1 LLEPNSPVDIVGV
14 EILVGNSW
22 RQVWGDID
30 GNGVGDH
37 GYSARFTI
45 DSSVAFAN
53 TWRDERGRFA
63 PKGYVPSISTLIDNW
78 TVDHKGEPTRE
89 AWALKH
95 YGAIAVAGTMDY
107 EMEQS
112 IKRNLEGKTLGDEDL
127 VGFTAELTNTV
138 GSYFGDSEAA
148 KSAPLG
154 LAMQLYAFDSYVR
167 SSKDIRNTES
177 VAGALDKFIA
187 DPTYENRQQ
196 VSWALEENYG
206 ITVESAAVNYV
217 NRGWQQSSVG
227 HIAGPSQ
234 IAWSFHNDRVNGV
247 SMDGALASL
256 NGYMPSGSVDI
267 LNRTSRT
274 LHGTLSAV
282 AVSNQRYTRQV
293 LDTHL
298 DPDATI
304 SLHRAMKTSV
314 SKDMTGVQS
323 NPLSS
328 WTTDFDMAH
337 TNFSGFVGKG
347 GGTMTADVPRQH
359 IMSIATVTGMGSQKE
374 SEVIVSGEA
383 VHSVVGVE
391 MKLMADDVVIFV
403 DDPNVSGPDWIK
415 QVDGVALTMS
425 GGVGLSL
432 GGEVTDTHDDPYVDP
447 VLANRMARLWTEA
460 YATFANTMSIE
471 LAAKHAPLSSPL
483 TASASSPMSWSAIV
497 DEILADGLGD
507 AFYDALVGVNVEIG
521 FDIRDAVVERTVS
534 DIIEH
539 VRAFEPSIRKSTTK
553 WLQKSLRDGLSVDA
567 AVAALPTDSPLSP
580 RQAYLTARTELIAAS
595 NNGAYLGYLEAGVKS
610 KTWITA
616 RDDRVRHP
624 THTDMEGKKVDL
636 RTDFLVDG
644 FAASYPGDPR
654 LPIKERIQCRC
665 TIVPSFEPNGK
676 KAITK
681 KELYAQAVKRE
692 ISGRSRMNKPQLQ
705 QALAADVAL
714 DVATMAQLH
723 IISRARNIVG
733 RYGMRKAELLAAIRA
748 S

>member
-1 LLEPNSPVDIVGV
+1 LKDPESRLAATTVYGEEVTDLARRAASFVGGWDDRAAIIREVQTVMRADHTGRMSFRDSTDANYELPPGITSSDSLTTGRQTIKYLLSGDLGEMEGA
-14 EILVGNSW
+14 EYGNP
-22 RQVWGDID
+22 D
-30 GNGVGDH
+30 
-37 GYSARFTI
+37 ARF
-45 DSSVAFAN
+45 
-53 TWRDERGRFA
+53 
-63 PKGYVPSISTLIDNW
+63 
-78 TVDHKGEPTRE
+78 
-89 AWALKH
+89 
-95 YGAIAVAGTMDY
+95 
-107 EMEQS
+107 
-112 IKRNLEGKTLGDEDL
+112 
-127 VGFTAELTNTV
+127 
-138 GSYFGDSEAA
+138 
-148 KSAPLG
+148 
-154 LAMQLYAFDSYVR
+154 
-167 SSKDIRNTES
+167 
-177 VAGALDKFIA
+177 
-187 DPTYENRQQ
+187 
-196 VSWALEENYG
+196 
-206 ITVESAAVNYV
+206 
-217 NRGWQQSSVG
+217 
-227 HIAGPSQ
+227 
-234 IAWSFHNDRVNGV
+234 
-247 SMDGALASL
+247 
-256 NGYMPSGSVDI
+256 
-267 LNRTSRT
+267 
-274 LHGTLSAV
+274 
-282 AVSNQRYTRQV
+282 
-293 LDTHL
+293 
-298 DPDATI
+298 
-304 SLHRAMKTSV
+304 
-314 SKDMTGVQS
+314 
-323 NPLSS
+323 
-328 WTTDFDMAH
+328 
-337 TNFSGFVGKG
+337 
-347 GGTMTADVPRQH
+347 
-359 IMSIATVTGMGSQKE
+359 
-374 SEVIVSGEA
+374 
-383 VHSVVGVE
+383 
-391 MKLMADDVVIFV
+391 
-403 DDPNVSGPDWIK
+403 
-415 QVDGVALTMS
+415 TMS
-425 GGVGLSL
+425 GGVALSL

-507 AFYDALVGVNVEIG
+507 AFYDALIGVNVEIG

-616 RDDRVRHP
+616 RDGRVRDP

-636 RTDFLVDG
+636 RTDFLVGDG